1 MRAWPLAEGNPAADS
16 QADLDGEGDSPDVP
30 GFPWWMLV
38 AGGVVAL
45 AAGYVWHSERPPRR
59 APVRRVG

>member
-1 MRAWPLAEGNPAADS
+1 MTPPLRDATISRTSVRPWPLAEGNPAADS

-45 AAGYVWHSERPPRR
+45 AAGYV
-59 APVRRVG
+59 